1 MYFFDATSIVNL
13 VKKGALKPLAADATI
28 NLAVYD
34 AP

>member
-1 MYFFDATSIVNL
+1 MYLFDATSIVNY
-13 VKKGALKPLAADATI
+13 VKRALKPLAADAMI